1 MISLIQSEADDIVLN
16 AEEAGKI
23 LKVSASAMYKKAKR
37 NQVPHHKLG
46 GRLYFLRNELIGTVR
61 NS

>member
-1 MISLIQSEADDIVLN
+1 MISLIQSDDTVLN

-37 NQVPHHKLG
+37 NEVPYHKLG
-46 GRLYFLRNELIGTVR
+46 GRVYFLRKELIRTVR